1 MIRETGRTLL
11 RTLLRICEDRIF
23 ASRVSWYWDIR
34 IIIRMSGILESAKK
48 IEKWSGVSRDTFL
61 RDNPRWEI
69 SPNVLAMHFH
79 QFSPLRMEE
88 IRNDYTR
95 DCEIQRGG
103 ERYSA
108 WFRNMNRWMKS
119 GEKQDLAGV
128 ENRKREIGDGEKD
141 RWRALRKG
149 NSFSCKISVTK
160 SWSTRIDFVFGFDR
174 KILGERNKFL
184 DLSRCLTR
192 SITRST
198 NYEEEGGGRST
209 LEDGRNSLVDG
220 GTTPV
225 LFRIINF
232 SMEVLSKGWRPELNW
247 TRGCIGRND
256 YENGE
261 LRGEGNFLLNL
272 TIYPPE

>member
-174 KILGERNKFL
+174 KILARLEREIISWIYLVALHDRLHDRQITKKKGEVVQLWRMVVIL
-184 DLSRCLTR
+184 W
-192 SITRST
+192 
-198 NYEEEGGGRST
+198 
-209 LEDGRNSLVDG
+209 
-220 GTTPV
+220 
-225 LFRIINF
+225 
-232 SMEVLSKGWRPELNW
+232 SMEEQHRFSSG
-247 TRGCIGRND
+247 
-256 YENGE
+256 
-261 LRGEGNFLLNL
+261 
-272 TIYPPE
+272 